1 MEIHLNPEQDRARSA
16 PLKPLLIVAGA
27 GTGKTRVLMSR
38 ILYLL
43 EGGAEANKICAITF
57 TNKAAREMKE
67 RLANSN
73 SSTPKG
79 ISPFLGTFHSFGARI
94 LRANAKLLG
103 RTNEFTIFDEG
114 DSFSLLK
121 KIVKPYPQAKKLG
134 AAFFRNEIS
143 RLKDGTKISKEDEQG
158 ELVHEIYA
166 AYEAALKKN
175 NAFDFDDLIYKPVML
190 FQKFPAILKKYRTN
204 FRHILVDEYQDV
216 SHSQHEFIK
225 LLGEEADSLS
235 LVGDSDQT
243 IYSWRGSDVNIFLN
257 FEKDWP
263 EGRVVF
269 LNKNYRSQENII
281 YAASTLISGN
291 SERPRLAKE
300 HPLSAVREKGTPVE
314 LFEAALPETE
324 AEWIASQIE
333 NVPLETET
341 VAVLYRTNAQSRA
354 LEQALLTREIPYVI
368 FGGLKFY
375 ERREIKDILAGL
387 RYISNPADSPS
398 EERLQKTFGK
408 RRFPELSAL
417 ATLPRELLPLEVLKI
432 FLKTTDYF
440 GYLEKNFTNHWERR
454 ENVSELLRFAGTFES
469 LSELLEQISLLQST
483 DETPKDKAVHMM
495 TIHLAKGLEF
505 DRVFVAGVSE
515 GILPHARSLAT
526 NSELEEERRLLYVA
540 MTRAKNR
547 LALSFYDLPSRF
559 LTELPGDSLTFRSE
573 TSENN
578 SFSDSDE
585 RYITLD

>member
-1 MEIHLNPEQDRARSA
+1 VETTLNPEQDGARSA

-43 EGGAEANKICAITF
+43 ENGAEANKICAITF

-73 SSTPKG
+73 ASFLKERG
-79 ISPFLGTFHSFGARI
+79 PFLGTFHSFGARI

-103 RTNEFTIFDEG
+103 RTNEFTIFDDG

-121 KIVKPYPQAKKLG
+121 KLIKRYPQAKKLG

-143 RLKDGTKISKEDEQG
+143 RLKDGTRISEEDEEG
-158 ELVHEIYA
+158 ELTHEIYS
-166 AYEAALKKN
+166 AYEAELKKN
-175 NAFDFDDLIYKPVML
+175 NAFDFDDLIHKPVML
-190 FQKFPAILKKYRTN
+190 FQKFPAILKKYRSN
-204 FRHILVDEYQDV
+204 FRNILVDEYQDV
-216 SHSQHEFIK
+216 SHSQHEFVK
-225 LLGEEADSLS
+225 LLGEGAESLS

-269 LNKNYRSQENII
+269 LNKNYRSQQNII
-281 YAASTLISGN
+281 YAASALISGN

-300 HPLSAVREKGTPVE
+300 HPLSAVREKDAPVE

-354 LEQALLTREIPYVI
+354 LEQALLGREIPYVI

-398 EERLQKTFGK
+398 GERLQKTFGK
-408 RRFPELSAL
+408 ALSG
-417 ATLPRELLPLEVLKI
+417 TFLPGYASQRVAAPRYIKNILKI
-432 FLKTTDYF
+432 F
-440 GYLEKNFTNHWERR
+440 
-454 ENVSELLRFAGTFES
+454 
-469 LSELLEQISLLQST
+469 
-483 DETPKDKAVHMM
+483 
-495 TIHLAKGLEF
+495 GLF
-505 DRVFVAGVSE
+505 R
-515 GILPHARSLAT
+515 
-526 NSELEEERRLLYVA
+526 
-540 MTRAKNR
+540 
-547 LALSFYDLPSRF
+547 
-559 LTELPGDSLTFRSE
+559 LPGKKF
-573 TSENN
+573 
-578 SFSDSDE
+578 
-585 RYITLD
+585 Y